1 MLFRSA
7 IRKFGK
13 NKLIEVRQ
21 KKNRPLSFTWL
32 IRDAG
37 ILTDEDKTIAHDVRK
52 MRNCAVH
59 FQNSLSF
66 SEVGTGL
73 DPRWLGNA
81 PEDAVKEILQR
92 DKELRAYYETIF
104 PSHEELAEKE
114 ALEFIK
120 QRREIMNA
128 KAISR
133 GKEAFKAGKSLPDPM
148 ESAQRLEEENVLEC
162 LKWCRGLLGNPN
174 YHIP

>member
-1 MLFRSA
+1 M
-7 IRKFGK
+7 
-13 NKLIEVRQ
+13 RQ

-37 ILTDEDKTIAHDVRK
+37 ILTDEDKTIAHDIRK
-52 MRNCAVH
+52 IRNCAVH
-59 FQNSLSF
+59 FQNSLLF

-81 PEDAVKEILQR
+81 PEEIVKKILQR
-92 DKELRAYYETIF
+92 DKELRDYYETIF

-114 ALEFIK
+114 ALEFIR

-133 GKEAFKAGKSLPDPM
+133 VNEAIEAGKPLPDPM
-148 ESAQRLEEENVLEC
+148 ESAQRLEEENVLDC
-162 LKWCRGLLGNPN
+162 LNWCKGLLENPN